1 LGALGSQWELTKPWL
16 RFALLMVSHEAVSME
31 DIMNCKFRAQ
41 CINEFTSLDG
51 LGVYK
56 EYKAGERQNFT
67 AEKDLD
73 EL

>member
-1 LGALGSQWELTKPWL
+1 
-16 RFALLMVSHEAVSME
+16 ME

-51 LGVYK
+51 LGLFTK
-56 EYKAGERQNFT
+56 NTKLANENFT